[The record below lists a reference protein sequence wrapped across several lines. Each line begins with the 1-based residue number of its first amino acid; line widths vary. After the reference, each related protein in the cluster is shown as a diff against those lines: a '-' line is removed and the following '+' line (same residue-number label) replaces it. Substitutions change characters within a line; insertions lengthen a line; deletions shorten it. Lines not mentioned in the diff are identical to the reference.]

1 MPPSRTEVRNNAE
14 EHAQLQLAR
23 SEREVP
29 GRKRSIPD
37 MGWNH
42 PPATRQRLE
51 CRAPSRSTFQDIGNG
66 LAKPTKGAVIDLDED
81 KGTDELPHWAQFAPG
96 RTPPSATVQARKT
109 RRTPVFEPAAN
120 LHGFGDEAS
129 VHTVGRSPPVA
140 DVGPGRNAARHHSQR
155 TKQESKVREVNARTD
170 ARGGPRQ
177 DSGSRRRDIQI
188 LDDDDTE
195 VNPNHLLPMTCGGS
209 ACRAQAAPYMQRGD
223 LRNLRLQLSHAKR
236 PLWTCPDGRIIFEAC
251 HPQGIEVADFLIAIA
266 EPVSRPEIVHEY
278 QITLLSLHAAV
289 STGIPVEQ
297 IITVLDKLSKNDL
310 DEDFLRFI
318 RETGRSIG
326 KLKMVLR
333 NNHHFLESSDRALLY
348 RLCSDPDI
356 ADSLIHYNGEAE
368 DGDQAASAAPIE
380 VNSLRVESVK
390 AAAHRL
396 NLPLLQEYDYQHD
409 FTGKNPELQA
419 FLKPSVNLRPYQ
431 QQAISHMFSVD
442 GVAKSGMVVLPC
454 GAGKTLVGITAC
466 CRIRRRALVLTTT
479 SVAVDQWRRQFQQ
492 YTTIS
497 PEDVY
502 VLTAESKRP
511 IQDAERRAC
520 IVISTYSMMGYA
532 GRRSGESEAILHQVQ
547 QLEWGLLVVDEVQVM
562 PARTFRTVATTVKAH
577 CSLGLTATLVREDN
591 LIYDLHWLI
600 GPKLYEVSWQ
610 QLQEDGYISRVRC
623 VEMWC
628 EMSKAFFEEY
638 LRAMDNKDEA
648 MRRALWTCN
657 PNKLKVCE
665 YLIRFHE
672 HRGDKTIVF
681 SDNIFI
687 LEEFA
692 KHLGRYYICG
702 KVDMRERMQILSAFQ
717 DSTSCNTIFLSKVG
731 DNAIDIPNASVIIQI
746 SAHYGSRR
754 QEAQRLGRILRPK
767 PRPFNAETKYNAFF
781 YSIVSRDTQEMY
793 YANRRQQF
801 LVEQGYNYHVLRDHS
816 VDRMNDQNLVYAS
829 EEAQLTLL
837 KQVLESVKRGDGL
850 EAEGED
856 VALRET
862 GATTTVRDVGTM
874 RADGQG
880 EVNGQTSRGQEDEK
894 VSLAGLSGG
903 LDGMYSVTAVPPRRA
918 KPPD

>member
-1 MPPSRTEVRNNAE
+1 
-14 EHAQLQLAR
+14 
-23 SEREVP
+23 
-29 GRKRSIPD
+29 
-37 MGWNH
+37 
-42 PPATRQRLE
+42 
-51 CRAPSRSTFQDIGNG
+51 
-66 LAKPTKGAVIDLDED
+66 
-81 KGTDELPHWAQFAPG
+81 
-96 RTPPSATVQARKT
+96 
-109 RRTPVFEPAAN
+109 
-120 LHGFGDEAS
+120 
-129 VHTVGRSPPVA
+129 
-140 DVGPGRNAARHHSQR
+140 
-155 TKQESKVREVNARTD
+155 
-170 ARGGPRQ
+170 
-177 DSGSRRRDIQI
+177 
-188 LDDDDTE
+188 
-195 VNPNHLLPMTCGGS
+195 
-209 ACRAQAAPYMQRGD
+209 
-223 LRNLRLQLSHAKR
+223 
-236 PLWTCPDGRIIFEAC
+236 
-251 HPQGIEVADFLIAIA
+251 
-266 EPVSRPEIVHEY
+266 
-278 QITLLSLHAAV
+278 
-289 STGIPVEQ
+289 
-297 IITVLDKLSKNDL
+297 
-310 DEDFLRFI
+310 
-318 RETGRSIG
+318 
-326 KLKMVLR
+326 
-333 NNHHFLESSDRALLY
+333 
-348 RLCSDPDI
+348 
-356 ADSLIHYNGEAE
+356 
-368 DGDQAASAAPIE
+368 
-380 VNSLRVESVK
+380 
-390 AAAHRL
+390 
-396 NLPLLQEYDYQHD
+396 
-409 FTGKNPELQA
+409 
-419 FLKPSVNLRPYQ
+419 
-431 QQAISHMFSVD
+431 
-442 GVAKSGMVVLPC
+442 MVVLPC